1 MADRLAAEVQV
12 MLCCERA
19 RSFDYATIA
28 AWLEWQTRGSRCGEE
43 VDGLATL
50 LHASFGAS

>member
-1 MADRLAAEVQV
+1 